1 MFTALSERLTATLK
15 RLTGRGVLSEQDVT
29 EALREI
35 RRHLLEADVSFEVTT
50 GFVERVRERA
60 VGVIAVKSVSPG
72 QQVAKL
78 VHDELARM
86 LGASDEDL
94 ARKVGAQHAAPLQ
107 FAPVGPTVILL
118 VGLQGSG
125 KTTTAA
131 KLARRLKLEQKAPGL
146 VAADPYRPA
155 AGDQLRQLV
164 EQVGVQVFPR
174 EQGAGS
180 GTVLEVVQQAVR
192 EAEKARCRTVIVD
205 TAGRLQID
213 AELMDELKALRAATS
228 PREVLLVA
236 DGMTGQD
243 AVRIARGFHEGVGLT
258 GAILTKLDGDARGG
272 AALSIHGVT
281 GVPIKFIGTG
291 ENVGAQHAAPLLEP
305 FDPVRMAG
313 RILGQGD
320 VVALVEK
327 AAATIDAEAAERLEK
342 KARSKQGMDL
352 ADFLVALK
360 QMQAMG
366 PIKQVLGLLPG
377 VNARALKAVNADD
390 KRLKH
395 VEAIVLSMTPDERTD
410 PSILTGSR
418 RLRIA
423 KGAGRTVQ
431 EVNRLLEQFQQM
443 RKLLKRT
450 WARYGNSHSAAAR
463 GTEGAELLPDRR
475 RGFALS
481 PRRAVRRDLGPL
493 QPAHQS
499 RRHPR
504 GCGASARLARQG
516 GPPDRHGPLAAEEGG
531 SAGQTT
537 RVVGRVRKPH
547 GQRGEVA
554 VFPLVE
560 NPGAVFTP
568 KARLLVVNEERQVV
582 AGPLVVARRRAYH
595 REWLLSFVGVKSRA
609 DVEPW
614 REHFVAVEETDAD
627 D

>member
-78 VHDELARM
+78 VHGEIAGR
-86 LGASDEDL
+86 LGGTKRTLDF
-94 ARKVGAQHAAPLQ
+94 G
-107 FAPVGPTVILL
+107 PVGPTVILL

-155 AGDQLRQLV
+155 AGEQLRQLG
-164 EQVGVQVFPR
+164 ELVGVPVFGKR
-174 EQGAGS
+174 EALKDSLTVAGN
-180 GTVLEVVQQAVR
+180 VVELVRDALR

-243 AVRIARGFHEGVGLT
+243 AVRIARGFQEGVGLT

-281 GVPIKFIGTG
+281 GVPIKFIGVG
-291 ENVGAQHAAPLLEP
+291 EHVGAQHAAPQLEP

-327 AAATIDAEAAERLEK
+327 AAATMDAEAAQRLER
-342 KARSKQGMDL
+342 KARSKRGMDL
-352 ADFLVALK
+352 ADFLIALK

-377 VNARALKAVNADD
+377 VNAQALKAVNADD

-395 VEAIVLSMTPDERTD
+395 VEAIVLSMTPDERAD
-410 PSILTGSR
+410 PSILSGSR

-450 WARYGNSHSAAAR
+450 
-463 GTEGAELLPDRR
+463 
-475 RGFALS
+475 
-481 PRRAVRRDLGPL
+481 
-493 QPAHQS
+493 
-499 RRHPR
+499 
-504 GCGASARLARQG
+504 
-516 GPPDRHGPLAAEEGG
+516 
-531 SAGQTT
+531 
-537 RVVGRVRKPH
+537 
-547 GQRGEVA
+547 
-554 VFPLVE
+554 
-560 NPGAVFTP
+560 
-568 KARLLVVNEERQVV
+568 
-582 AGPLVVARRRAYH
+582 
-595 REWLLSFVGVKSRA
+595 
-609 DVEPW
+609 
-614 REHFVAVEETDAD
+614 
-627 D
+627 

>member
-78 VHDELARM
+78 VHDEIAAL
-86 LGASDEDL
+86 LGGTKRTLD
-94 ARKVGAQHAAPLQ
+94 

-155 AGDQLRQLV
+155 AGEQLRQLG
-164 EQVGVQVFPR
+164 ELVGVPVFGKR
-174 EQGAGS
+174 EALKDSLTVAGN
-180 GTVLEVVQQAVR
+180 VVELVRDALR

-243 AVRIARGFHEGVGLT
+243 AVRIARGFQEGGGLT
-258 GAILTKLDGDARGG
+258 GASLTKPDGDARGG
-272 AALSIHGVT
+272 GALSIHGVT
-281 GVPIKFIGTG
+281 GVPIKYIGVG
-291 ENVGAQHAAPLLEP
+291 EKPGALEP
-305 FDPVRMAG
+305 VNPAQGAG

-320 VVALVEK
+320 IVALVEK
-327 AAATIDAEAAERLEK
+327 AAATMDAEATQRLER

-377 VNARALKAVNADD
+377 VNAQALRAVNADD

-395 VEAIVLSMTPDERTD
+395 VEAIVLSMTPGERAD
-410 PSILTGSR
+410 PSIRSEEHTSELQSPCN
-418 RLRIA
+418 L
-423 KGAGRTVQ
+423 VC
-431 EVNRLLEQFQQM
+431 RLLLEKKKKN
-443 RKLLKRT
+443 R
-450 WARYGNSHSAAAR
+450 N
-463 GTEGAELLPDRR
+463 
-475 RGFALS
+475 
-481 PRRAVRRDLGPL
+481 
-493 QPAHQS
+493 
-499 RRHPR
+499 
-504 GCGASARLARQG
+504 
-516 GPPDRHGPLAAEEGG
+516 
-531 SAGQTT
+531 
-537 RVVGRVRKPH
+537 
-547 GQRGEVA
+547 
-554 VFPLVE
+554 
-560 NPGAVFTP
+560 
-568 KARLLVVNEERQVV
+568 
-582 AGPLVVARRRAYH
+582 
-595 REWLLSFVGVKSRA
+595 
-609 DVEPW
+609 
-614 REHFVAVEETDAD
+614 
-627 D
+627 

>member
-29 EALREI
+29 EALRDI

-94 ARKVGAQHAAPLQ
+94 ARKVGAQHAALLQ

-155 AGDQLRQLV
+155 AGEQLRQLG
-164 EQVGVQVFPR
+164 EQVGVPVFGR
-174 EQGAGS
+174 ASDGS
-180 GTVLEVVQQAVR
+180 SPTDVVGLVQQAVR

-213 AELMDELKALRAATS
+213 AELMDELKALRAATT

-243 AVRIARGFHEGVGLT
+243 AVRIARGFQEGVGLT

-281 GVPIKFIGTG
+281 GVPIKFIGVG
-291 ENVGAQHAAPLLEP
+291 EHVGAQHAAPQLEP

-327 AAATIDAEAAERLEK
+327 AAATMDAEAAQGLER
-342 KARSKQGMDL
+342 KARSKRGMDL
-352 ADFLVALK
+352 ADFLIALK

-377 VNARALKAVNADD
+377 VNAQALKAVNADD

-395 VEAIVLSMTPDERTD
+395 VEAIVLSMTPDERAD

-450 WARYGNSHSAAAR
+450 
-463 GTEGAELLPDRR
+463 
-475 RGFALS
+475 
-481 PRRAVRRDLGPL
+481 
-493 QPAHQS
+493 
-499 RRHPR
+499 
-504 GCGASARLARQG
+504 
-516 GPPDRHGPLAAEEGG
+516 
-531 SAGQTT
+531 
-537 RVVGRVRKPH
+537 
-547 GQRGEVA
+547 
-554 VFPLVE
+554 
-560 NPGAVFTP
+560 
-568 KARLLVVNEERQVV
+568 
-582 AGPLVVARRRAYH
+582 
-595 REWLLSFVGVKSRA
+595 
-609 DVEPW
+609 
-614 REHFVAVEETDAD
+614 
-627 D
+627 

>member
-78 VHDELARM
+78 VHDEIARM

-155 AGDQLRQLV
+155 AGEQLRQLG
-164 EQVGVQVFPR
+164 EQVGVPVFGLRSPTDVV
-174 EQGAGS
+174 G
-180 GTVLEVVQQAVR
+180 LVQQAVR

-243 AVRIARGFHEGVGLT
+243 AVRIARGFQEGVGLT

-281 GVPIKFIGTG
+281 GVPIKFIGVG
-291 ENVGAQHAAPLLEP
+291 EHVGAQHAAPQLEP

-327 AAATIDAEAAERLEK
+327 AAATMDAEAAQRLER
-342 KARSKQGMDL
+342 KARSKRGMDL

-377 VNARALKAVNADD
+377 VNAQALKAVNADD

-395 VEAIVLSMTPDERTD
+395 VEAIVLSMTPDERAD
-410 PSILTGSR
+410 PSILSGSR

-450 WARYGNSHSAAAR
+450 
-463 GTEGAELLPDRR
+463 
-475 RGFALS
+475 
-481 PRRAVRRDLGPL
+481 
-493 QPAHQS
+493 
-499 RRHPR
+499 
-504 GCGASARLARQG
+504 
-516 GPPDRHGPLAAEEGG
+516 
-531 SAGQTT
+531 
-537 RVVGRVRKPH
+537 
-547 GQRGEVA
+547 
-554 VFPLVE
+554 
-560 NPGAVFTP
+560 
-568 KARLLVVNEERQVV
+568 
-582 AGPLVVARRRAYH
+582 
-595 REWLLSFVGVKSRA
+595 
-609 DVEPW
+609 
-614 REHFVAVEETDAD
+614 
-627 D
+627 

>member
-1 MFTALSERLTATLK
+1 MFTALSERLTAALK

-60 VGVIAVKSVSPG
+60 IGALAVKAVSPG
-72 QQVAKL
+72 QQVVKL
-78 VHDELARM
+78 VHDEIAAL
-86 LGASDEDL
+86 LGGTKRGLDFAS
-94 ARKVGAQHAAPLQ
+94 
-107 FAPVGPTVILL
+107 VGPTVILL

-125 KTTTAA
+125 KTSTAA

-155 AGDQLRQLV
+155 AAEQLRQLG
-164 EQVGVQVFPR
+164 EQVGVPVFGKR
-174 EQGAGS
+174 ETLKDSLTVAGN
-180 GTVLEVVQQAVR
+180 VVELVRDALR
-192 EAEKARCRTVIVD
+192 EAERARCRTVIVD

-228 PREVLLVA
+228 PREVLLVV

-243 AVRIARGFHEGVGLT
+243 AVRIARGFQEGVGLT

-281 GVPIKFIGTG
+281 GVPIKYIGVG
-291 ENVGAQHAAPLLEP
+291 EKPEALEP
-305 FDPVRMAG
+305 FNPAQVAG

-320 VVALVEK
+320 IVALVEK
-327 AAATIDAEAAERLEK
+327 AAATMDAEATQRLER

-377 VNARALKAVNADD
+377 VNAQALKAVNADD
-390 KRLKH
+390 RRLKH
-395 VEAIVLSMTPDERTD
+395 VEAIVLSMTPGERAD
-410 PSILTGSR
+410 PSVLTGSR

-450 WARYGNSHSAAAR
+450 
-463 GTEGAELLPDRR
+463 
-475 RGFALS
+475 
-481 PRRAVRRDLGPL
+481 
-493 QPAHQS
+493 
-499 RRHPR
+499 
-504 GCGASARLARQG
+504 
-516 GPPDRHGPLAAEEGG
+516 
-531 SAGQTT
+531 
-537 RVVGRVRKPH
+537 
-547 GQRGEVA
+547 
-554 VFPLVE
+554 
-560 NPGAVFTP
+560 
-568 KARLLVVNEERQVV
+568 
-582 AGPLVVARRRAYH
+582 
-595 REWLLSFVGVKSRA
+595 
-609 DVEPW
+609 
-614 REHFVAVEETDAD
+614 
-627 D
+627 